1 MARKYEVPP
10 LGGPRGPGVR
20 TVREMVGDK
29 GPAPSRGRVEGG
41 VGAMAA
47 RRTGVF
53 GRQGM
58 LVTLARAAS
67 GHWEQVRVE
76 QQIAWAERSREE
88 LWLWKGDRGGWRW
101 RTEEGRE
108 GMSSVP
114 RPGSDTCLSPG
125 CHNNSPTGLP
135 AQVPSSR
142 PGPSGSG
149 RAPGVSL
156 PPLSHAPHSTQRFHR
171 RLTLPVS
178 WWEAEHPARPLPP
191 PWGWRASLSSC
202 PAAQPASWWDSISL
216 ICAYLQPQEPWVP
229 GHCAHQSRCVR
240 VLGPPNQLPGWRPD
254 NRCSFSPSSGDQKS
268 KAGGLQSRFLL
279 GCEEQLPQPL
289 PGFLGWAGHLVVLG
303 LWLVASD
310 LCPCCH
316 TAFTLCVRLCV
327 SFFLFRRTPDILD

>member
-1 MARKYEVPP
+1 MGGSVEWGGRPGVARKYEVPP

-58 LVTLARAAS
+58 LVILARAAS

-149 RAPGVSL
+149 RTPGVSL
-156 PPLSHAPHSTQRFHR
+156 PPLSHAPCSTQRFHR

-202 PAAQPASWWDSISL
+202 PAASPPHGGTPFLSSALTCSLRNRGYLAIVPIRAAVFVSWGPLTNCQAGGLTTGVHSLPVLETRSPRPGVCRAGSFWAVRSSCPSLFLASWAGLATSSSLACGLWLLIS
-216 ICAYLQPQEPWVP
+216 APVVTRPSP
-229 GHCAHQSRCVR
+229 CVR
-240 VLGPPNQLPGWRPD
+240 V
-254 NRCSFSPSSGDQKS
+254 
-268 KAGGLQSRFLL
+268 
-279 GCEEQLPQPL
+279 
-289 PGFLGWAGHLVVLG
+289 
-303 LWLVASD
+303 
-310 LCPCCH
+310 
-316 TAFTLCVRLCV
+316 CV
-327 SFFLFRRTPDILD
+327 